1 MPFPEWE
8 YYTLAQAAARW
19 TATLEEVQHAIVAG
33 KLHASVWLSPTYAYT
48 ITEHSPDNATRHPAQ
63 QLEGYVRVAP
73 ESCRIIFSK
82 GVVAR
87 RKFLTHQP
95 DSHYLIVE
103 HLDKVEMRI
112 EDLLILTEDMRSF
125 EKAHNFAASQP
136 CKVISVHKIKRD
148 TPPQAQPMFNQQ
160 NDYRLVRL
168 NGYQFTFGEIQA
180 AIIRQL
186 HEASTSENSWIH
198 GKTLLANAGSSSMIM
213 RDAFRHQAHWKE
225 LIHSNGRGY
234 YRLSP
239 ICSPMPALSE
249 SQASPSHNI
258 SLKQEG

>member
-1 MPFPEWE
+1 MPFPERE
-8 YYTLAQAAARW
+8 YYTLSQAATRW
-19 TATLEEVQHAIVAG
+19 TTTLEEVQHAIVAG

-48 ITEHSPDNATRHPAQ
+48 IIEHSPDNATRHPAQ

-87 RKFLTHQP
+87 RKFLTRKP

-125 EKAHNFAASQP
+125 EKAHNLAASKP
-136 CKVISVHKIKRD
+136 CKVISVHKIRRD
-148 TPPQAQPMFNQQ
+148 APPQAQPMFNQQ

-180 AIIRQL
+180 AIVRQL
-186 HEASTSENSWIH
+186 HEASLLSDNPWIH

-213 RDAFRHQAHWKE
+213 RDAFRHQPHWKE

-239 ICSPMPALSE
+239 MCSPMPALSE
-249 SQASPSHNI
+249 SQAV
-258 SLKQEG
+258 

>member
-1 MPFPEWE
+1 MPFPERE
-8 YYTLAQAAARW
+8 YYTLEQAAGRW
-19 TATLEEVQHAIVAG
+19 AATLEEVQHAIVAG

-48 ITEHSPDNATRHPAQ
+48 ITEHSPDNATRLPAQ
-63 QLEGYVRVAP
+63 QLEGYVRAAP
-73 ESCRIIFSK
+73 ESCRIIFSR
-82 GVVAR
+82 GSVMR
-87 RKFLTHQP
+87 RKFLTCQAE
-95 DSHYLIVE
+95 SHYLIVE
-103 HLDKVEMRI
+103 HLDKVEMRN
-112 EDLLILTEDMRSF
+112 EDLVILSEDMRSF
-125 EKAHNFAASQP
+125 EKAHNLAASQP

-148 TPPQAQPMFNQQ
+148 TPPQAHPMFNQQ
-160 NDYRLVRL
+160 NEYRLVRL

-198 GKTLLANAGSSSMIM
+198 GKTLLANAGSASMIM

-249 SQASPSHNI
+249 SQVM
-258 SLKQEG
+258 

>member
-1 MPFPEWE
+1 MPFPERE
-8 YYTLAQAAARW
+8 YYTLEQAKRRW
-19 TATLEEVQHAIVAG
+19 AVTSEEVQHAIVAG

-48 ITEHSPDNATRHPAQ
+48 ITEHSPDNATRLPAQ

-73 ESCRIIFSK
+73 ESCRIIFSR
-82 GVVAR
+82 GSVMR
-87 RKFLTHQP
+87 RKFLTRRP
-95 DSHYLIVE
+95 DSHYQIVE
-103 HLDKVEMRI
+103 HLDKVEMRN
-112 EDLLILTEDMRSF
+112 EDLVILSEDMRHF
-125 EKAHNFAASQP
+125 EREHNLAASQP

-148 TPPQAQPMFNQQ
+148 TPPQAQPMFAQQ

-186 HEASTSENSWIH
+186 HEASASENSWIH

-249 SQASPSHNI
+249 SQVN
-258 SLKQEG
+258 

>member
-87 RKFLTHQP
+87 RKFLTLQP

-125 EKAHNFAASQP
+125 EKAHNLAASKP

-148 TPPQAQPMFNQQ
+148 AHRRHSQCLTSRMTIALCGSMATSLPSARYRPPSCANCMRPAC
-160 NDYRLVRL
+160 
-168 NGYQFTFGEIQA
+168 YQITRGFTA
-180 AIIRQL
+180 K
-186 HEASTSENSWIH
+186 H
-198 GKTLLANAGSSSMIM
+198 
-213 RDAFRHQAHWKE
+213 
-225 LIHSNGRGY
+225 
-234 YRLSP
+234 
-239 ICSPMPALSE
+239 CSPTPDHPA
-249 SQASPSHNI
+249 
-258 SLKQEG
+258 